1 MNNNYIHPQF
11 KLNGVTHTVDSLE
24 QEALIMLQSSEDYLR
39 YLGQLICAW
48 FDDKAYMIQRTSG
61 TTGPPK
67 EIQLDKAAM
76 RASAEATVRFF
87 DVQEGSKALL
97 CMSTQF
103 VGGKLMFIR
112 ALLFGWELDV
122 CKPTARPL
130 ADTKT
135 SYNFVAMVPMQVE
148 NSLAEMDQI
157 ETLIIGGAKV
167 SPILAQK
174 LQEKS
179 TQVYETYGMTETITH
194 IAAKKIGT
202 PYFDVL
208 PHATIQTDE
217 RGCLVIDAPTV
228 NPHPVVTND
237 LVRLISAKQFE
248 WLGRFDHVINSGGV
262 KLFPEQI
269 EEKLATKIKVRF
281 FVGGKADDYFGT
293 IVVLVIESQPYALA
307 EDVFDGLTKY
317 ERPKEIQF
325 VDQFIETESGKVIRS
340 KNIN

>member
-1 MNNNYIHPQF
+1 MNNNYIHPRF
-11 KLNGVTHTVDSLE
+11 KLNGVTHTVDSLK
-24 QEALIMLQSSEDYLR
+24 QEALILLQSTEEYLR
-39 YLGQLICAW
+39 DLGQLICAW
-48 FDDKAYMIQRTSG
+48 LDDKTYMVQRTSG

-87 DVQEGSKALL
+87 DVKEGSKALL

-130 ADTKT
+130 AETNTQYD
-135 SYNFVAMVPMQVE
+135 FVAMVPMQVE
-148 NSLAEMDQI
+148 NSLEEMDQI

-174 LQEKS
+174 LQEKR

-202 PYFDVL
+202 PYFEVL
-208 PHATIQTDE
+208 PHAAIQTDE
-217 RGCLVIDAPTV
+217 RGCLVIDVPTV

-269 EEKLATKIKVRF
+269 EEKLATKIKARF

>member
-1 MNNNYIHPQF
+1 MNNNYIHPRF
-11 KLNGVTHTVDSLE
+11 KLNGVTHTVDSLK
-24 QEALIMLQSSEDYLR
+24 QEALILLQSTEEYLR
-39 YLGQLICAW
+39 DFGQLICAW
-48 FDDKAYMIQRTSG
+48 LDDETYMVQRTSG

-87 DVQEGSKALL
+87 DVKEGSKALL

-130 ADTKT
+130 ADIKT
-135 SYNFVAMVPMQVE
+135 QYNFVAMVPMQVE
-148 NSLAEMDQI
+148 NSLEEMDQI

-174 LQEKS
+174 LQEKR

-202 PYFDVL
+202 PYFEVL

-269 EEKLATKIKVRF
+269 EEKLATKIKARF